1 MTLATTLTAES
12 PVAVPRPRLSWV
24 TETEAPGW
32 TQARA
37 ELELDGDRRVTLEG
51 RESVLVAWP
60 FADLLPHS
68 RHTLRVRVTG
78 SDGVPGPWS
87 APLDVTTTF
96 LADGEWAAR
105 FVELAVARRDA
116 QPFRVRREFPVAEDL
131 VRATLF
137 GTALGVYQARLNGAA
152 VDDHLLKPGWTPY
165 RERLVHESTDVT
177 ALVRPG
183 AANALAADVAGGW
196 FTERWFLPEPRY
208 GAQPSVALQLRLEYA
223 DGRVEHVV
231 TDGDWRATDDGPVV
245 RSSLYDGETYDARA
259 ETPGWDLPGF
269 DDSRWQRVRFAAGAP
284 VPVARTAPPVRV
296 SETVAPVERLTS
308 PGGAQLV
315 DLGQNLVGRVRLR
328 VTGPRGTVVTLRHAE
343 VLEHGELG
351 VRPLRAA
358 EATDTY
364 VLAGD
369 ADGEVWAP
377 DTTFHG
383 FRYVEVS
390 GLPAD
395 AWEVEAEV
403 VHSELRRTGWFTS
416 SHALL
421 DQLHENVV
429 RSMRGNFLSVPTD
442 CPQRDERLGWTG
454 DIQVFSP
461 TAAFLFDTRS
471 FLASW
476 LEDLTIEQ
484 DASGAVPFVVP
495 NVLVEASRPAAAWG
509 DAATVVP
516 TVLHERYGDAGVL
529 ATQYDS
535 MRAWTEHVL
544 GLAGETL
551 LWDEGFQFGDWLDP
565 AAPPDDPFR
574 AMTDP
579 GLVATA
585 YLVRSCDLTA
595 RAAAV
600 LGRDDEARRFAE
612 TADRARAA
620 FGTAYVTRDGDLTSA
635 SQTAYAL
642 ALRFDLVRD
651 AALRERLGRRLAA
664 LVEKNGYR
672 IGTGFVGTPIVAD
685 ALTDTGHLET
695 AARLL
700 LETGN
705 PSWLYP
711 VTMGATTIWERWDS
725 MLEDGTINPG
735 EMTSFNHYAL
745 GAVADWLHRTV
756 AGLAP
761 AEPGYRTILVAPRPI
776 AGLDHAEA
784 ALDTPYGRARVAWR
798 RTGDD
803 VVVEADVPPNARAVV
818 RLPGA
823 PQETVGSGRHAWTL
837 G

>member
-1 MTLATTLTAES
+1 
-12 PVAVPRPRLSWV
+12 
-24 TETEAPGW
+24 
-32 TQARA
+32 
-37 ELELDGDRRVTLEG
+37 
-51 RESVLVAWP
+51 
-60 FADLLPHS
+60 
-68 RHTLRVRVTG
+68 
-78 SDGVPGPWS
+78 
-87 APLDVTTTF
+87 
-96 LADGEWAAR
+96 
-105 FVELAVARRDA
+105 
-116 QPFRVRREFPVAEDL
+116 
-131 VRATLF
+131 
-137 GTALGVYQARLNGAA
+137 
-152 VDDHLLKPGWTPY
+152 
-165 RERLVHESTDVT
+165 
-177 ALVRPG
+177 
-183 AANALAADVAGGW
+183 
-196 FTERWFLPEPRY
+196 
-208 GAQPSVALQLRLEYA
+208 
-223 DGRVEHVV
+223 
-231 TDGDWRATDDGPVV
+231 
-245 RSSLYDGETYDARA
+245 
-259 ETPGWDLPGF
+259 
-269 DDSRWQRVRFAAGAP
+269 
-284 VPVARTAPPVRV
+284 
-296 SETVAPVERLTS
+296 
-308 PGGAQLV
+308 
-315 DLGQNLVGRVRLR
+315 
-328 VTGPRGTVVTLRHAE
+328 
-343 VLEHGELG
+343 
-351 VRPLRAA
+351 
-358 EATDTY
+358 
-364 VLAGD
+364 
-369 ADGEVWAP
+369 
-377 DTTFHG
+377 
-383 FRYVEVS
+383 
-390 GLPAD
+390 AD

-403 VHSELRRTGWFTS
+403 LHSELRRTGWFTS

-421 DQLHENVV
+421 NQLHENVV

-461 TAAFLFDTRS
+461 TASFLFDTRS

-476 LEDLTIEQ
+476 LRDLAIEQ

-516 TVLHERYGDAGVL
+516 NVLHERYGDAGVL
-529 ATQYDS
+529 AAQYDS

-600 LGRDDEARRFAE
+600 LGRDADARRFAE
-612 TADRARAA
+612 TAERVRSA
-620 FGTAYVTRDGDLTSA
+620 FGAAYVGEDGALTSP

-642 ALRFDLVRD
+642 ALHFDLVRD
-651 AALRERLGRRLAA
+651 PALRERLGDRLAA
-664 LVEKNGYR
+664 LVAENWHR

-695 AARLL
+695 AGRLL

-711 VTMGATTIWERWDS
+711 VTMGATTVWERWDS

-776 AGLDHAEA
+776 AGIDHAEA
-784 ALDTPYGRARVAWR
+784 VLDTPYGRARVAWR
-798 RTGDD
+798 RAGGG
-803 VVVEADVPPNARAVV
+803 VVVEADVPANARAVV
-818 RLPGA
+818 RLPGTA
-823 PQETVGSGRHAWTL
+823 EETVGSGRHTWTV